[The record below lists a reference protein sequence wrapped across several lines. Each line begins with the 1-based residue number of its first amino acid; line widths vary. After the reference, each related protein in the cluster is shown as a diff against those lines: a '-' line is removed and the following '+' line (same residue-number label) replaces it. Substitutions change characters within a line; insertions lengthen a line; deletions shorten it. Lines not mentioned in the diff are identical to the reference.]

1 MSRPE
6 VVAYAAWASATFTG
20 ARVTMTGTPFENN
33 SDIEI
38 ESAWVADVHRRPSG
52 EVDLLIVCPADPDP
66 AADEQAISDSLC
78 AAAEA
83 ALPTSKGDR

>member
-6 VVAYAAWASATFTG
+6 VVAYTAWASATFTG
-20 ARVTMTGTPFENN
+20 AQVTMTGTQFEDD

-38 ESAWVADVHRRPSG
+38 ESAWVADVHRRSSG
-52 EVDLLIVCPADPDP
+52 KVDLLIVCPANGDP
-66 AADEQAISDSLC
+66 AADQQAISDSLC

-83 ALPTSKGDR
+83 ALPMSKEGR